1 MDQRD
6 EIKARLSIVDLVSEY
21 VELKK
26 AGRNFKGLCPFHSE
40 KSPSFVVSPD
50 KEICHCF
57 GCHKGGDIFSFYQ
70 EVEGVEFI
78 QALKDLGSK
87 VGVQIQEVSQ
97 ESVKINKGKKDNLYE
112 LHKIATDH
120 FVSNLHNT
128 DEGKK
133 VLDYLNKR
141 GVSSDMIE
149 KYKIGFALDSYDDL
163 YKIFL
168 SKGFN
173 KPEIV
178 ESGLA
183 TSKDTEYSK
192 IFDRFRLRLIFPIFS
207 KDGKVIGFGG
217 RALKADE
224 PAKYLNSPETPI
236 YHKSDV
242 LYGFNFAKEEIRKSD
257 QVILVEGY
265 FDQIAMTQA
274 GIKNVVSVSGTALTP
289 RHLHLLG
296 KFCKN
301 ILFCLDSDSAGIEAL
316 YRSSEL
322 ALEEGFNLKVLKLG
336 EYKDPGELLQKDPE
350 KLHQIVNDGV
360 DLFDRILEI
369 EYLPFSFEERS
380 DLNFLSNFLAK
391 ILPLVRKIS
400 SPILQDVVV
409 RKIASAINVSV
420 EMIYDEM
427 KKTSKHRHK
436 KDIKSE
442 VDAYSKKISYSLE
455 EHFWGYLF
463 WYPEAF
469 SSIAENVLKMDFLF
483 KEKAIYKIF
492 VDYYN
497 NGRDLRELLITECVL
512 DNSLKEKYAIVVVY
526 LESVASEEW
535 SCEMVQA
542 ELERLMTRIR
552 LEYRKVELSKL
563 EAEIREAERLKDGK
577 RLKELLGTHQ
587 KVISL

>member
-40 KSPSFVVSPD
+40 KSPSFIVSPD

-57 GCHKGGDIFSFYQ
+57 GCHKGGDIFTFYQ
-70 EVEGVEFI
+70 ELEGVDFV

-87 VGVQIQEVSQ
+87 VGIQVQEVNKEVISKNKSQ
-97 ESVKINKGKKDNLYE
+97 KDNLFE
-112 LHKIATDH
+112 MHKIAVEH
-120 FVSNLHNT
+120 YVENLKNSE
-128 DEGKK
+128 EGKK
-133 VLDYLNKR
+133 VLDYLVKR
-141 GVSSDMIE
+141 GVSNEMIE
-149 KYKIGFALDSYDDL
+149 KYRLGFALDSYDSL

-168 SKGFN
+168 AKGFS
-173 KPEIV
+173 KAEIV

-183 TSKDTEYSK
+183 TSKDMEFSQ
-192 IFDRFRLRLIFPIFS
+192 IFDRFRLRLMFPIFS

-217 RALKADE
+217 RALKSSE

-242 LYGFNFAKEEIRKSD
+242 LYGFNFAKEEIRKKD

-296 KFCKN
+296 KFCNN

-322 ALEEGFNLKVLKLG
+322 ALEEGFNLKVLNLG
-336 EYKDPGELLQKDPE
+336 EYKDPGEMLQKDP
-350 KLHQIVNDGV
+350 DGLISV
-360 DLFDRILEI
+360 VDKGIDLFDRIIEL
-369 EYLPFSFEERS
+369 EYLSFPAEKRS
-380 DLNFLSNFLAK
+380 DLNFLSLFLEK
-391 ILPLVRKIS
+391 IIPLVKKIS
-400 SPILQDVVV
+400 SPILQDVVA
-409 RKIASAINVSV
+409 RRIAGVLNVKV
-420 EMIYDEM
+420 DIIYDEI
-427 KKTSKHRHK
+427 KKLK
-436 KDIKSE
+436 KINLKKPSE
-442 VDAYSKKISYSLE
+442 SSSVTIPKKISYTFE
-455 EHFWGYLF
+455 ELFWGHLF
-463 WYPEAF
+463 WFPEVF
-469 SSIAENVLKMDFLF
+469 SDIVSEVEKLEFLF
-483 KEKAIYKIF
+483 KEKAIYKLF

-497 NGRDLRELLITECVL
+497 NGRNLQELLIANSDL
-512 DNSLKEKYAIVVVY
+512 DDSLKQKYAIIVVY

-535 SCEMVQA
+535 SKEMVEKEVVRILVRLKNEYKSA
-542 ELERLMTRIR
+542 ELTRIAQLYKEVTDKDRLM
-552 LEYRKVELSKL
+552 ELN
-563 EAEIREAERLKDGK
+563 EAHK
-577 RLKELLGTHQ
+577 